1 MIIAGCARG
10 LSRRTKPW
18 AVSAMNRYE
27 FNSEQRDT
35 DGTPGKA
42 YTLEY

>member
-1 MIIAGCARG
+1 
-10 LSRRTKPW
+10 
-18 AVSAMNRYE
+18 MNRYE